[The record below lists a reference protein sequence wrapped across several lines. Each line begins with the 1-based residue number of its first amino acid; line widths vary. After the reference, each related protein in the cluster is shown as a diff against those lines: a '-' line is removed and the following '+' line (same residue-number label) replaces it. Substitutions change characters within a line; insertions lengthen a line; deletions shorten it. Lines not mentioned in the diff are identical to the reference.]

1 MPFLIAAFL
10 SGAVGLI
17 RGGRFGNLARLTFRW
32 SALVL
37 LALGLQIFVIYGPG
51 RLDTRPYSFSALLI
65 LCSYGLLM
73 VAVVANW
80 QIPGMLLL
88 GLGVALNFLV
98 ILVNGGW
105 MPVTADHL
113 AVSGLISSST
123 SLAPGQRVMYS
134 KDLIVASQETHL
146 RWLSDVFVIPRAG
159 LLSTVFSTGD
169 VLMMLGLFW
178 LIQFGMMDE
187 TG

>member
-1 MPFLIAAFL
+1 MPFLLAAFL
-10 SGAVGLI
+10 SGGIGLI

-51 RLDTRPYSFSALLI
+51 KLDSRPYSFSALLI

-73 VAVVANW
+73 VAVVANR

-105 MPVTADHL
+105 MPVTADQL
-113 AVSGLISSST
+113 AMSGLMSST
-123 SLAPGQRVMYS
+123 SLAPGQRVIYS
-134 KDLIVASQETHL
+134 KDLIIDSQETRL

-159 LLSTVFSTGD
+159 LLSVVFSTGD

>member
-1 MPFLIAAFL
+1 MPFLIAVLFG
-10 SGAVGLI
+10 GAIGLI
-17 RGGRFGNLARLTFRW
+17 RGGHFGNLARLTFRW

-51 RLDTRPYSFSALLI
+51 RLDARPYSLSALLI
-65 LCSYGLLM
+65 LSSYGLLM
-73 VAVVANW
+73 VAVAANW
-80 QIPGMLLL
+80 QMPGMLLL
-88 GLGVALNFLV
+88 GLGAALNFLV

-113 AVSGLISSST
+113 AVSGLISAST
-123 SLAPGQRVMYS
+123 ALAPGQRVLYS
-134 KDLIVASQETHL
+134 KDLIVDSQEAHL

-159 LLSTVFSTGD
+159 LLSMVFSTGD

-178 LIQFGMMDE
+178 LIQFGMVND

>member
-10 SGAVGLI
+10 GGAVGLI

-51 RLDTRPYSFSALLI
+51 KLDARPYSFSALLI
-65 LCSYGLLM
+65 LSSYGLLM
-73 VAVVANW
+73 VAVGANW
-80 QIPGMLLL
+80 QIPGMLFL
-88 GLGVALNFLV
+88 GLGAALNFLV

-113 AVSGLISSST
+113 AVSGLFSST
-123 SLAPGQRVMYS
+123 SLALGQRVLYS

-159 LLSTVFSTGD
+159 LLSMVFSTGD

-178 LIQFGMMDE
+178 LIQFAMMDE